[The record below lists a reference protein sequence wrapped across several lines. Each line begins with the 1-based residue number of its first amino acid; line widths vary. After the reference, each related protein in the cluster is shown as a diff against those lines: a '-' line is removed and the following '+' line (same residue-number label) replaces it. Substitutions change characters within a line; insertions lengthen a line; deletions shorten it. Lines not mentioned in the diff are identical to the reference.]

1 MELITATTI
10 LWTMLSA
17 ANGANEGFAYNTE
30 MANNQV
36 TSQYV
41 YKQTDCGKYL
51 SQHLKYNFTYDAQH
65 RLIQKEVLKW
75 DPCNESWKKDFC
87 LLYTYSQFGYTV
99 KYAPWND
106 ATESY
111 SQVTAKQ
118 TYDEIQNGAYRVALY
133 NWDQDKSR
141 WDMQKN
147 TLMMIPSKDLMA
159 KLD

>member
-65 RLIQKEVLKW
+65 RLIQKG
-75 DPCNESWKKDFC
+75 F
-87 LLYTYSQFGYTV
+87 
-99 KYAPWND
+99 
-106 ATESY
+106 
-111 SQVTAKQ
+111 
-118 TYDEIQNGAYRVALY
+118 YR
-133 NWDQDKSR
+133 N
-141 WDMQKN
+141 
-147 TLMMIPSKDLMA
+147 
-159 KLD
+159 